1 MMRLLTI
8 LLLCF
13 LSAQSNAL
21 DLTSGVISRGRD
33 TVSTSVEK
41 DAARVMVPII
51 KRNYAGTYQRGIGY
65 TNLGSGNTWYRL
77 TRDLRLH
84 VVDTAQKQYLGNV
97 ELLRPST
104 EYIPPE
110 VTKRYSDFHHEYP
123 TEYAA
128 KYVRGLGCFQDTPLR
143 YGDINNDGTDEV
155 VLFLAND
162 IVLFSPDK
170 ERIIFSEQLSI
181 DDWLSLEDTAEEPEN
196 KSLPAPPSYQYL
208 SSMLMDVREYQPGYR
223 GYSKLYFGDFDE
235 DGNADILVWR
245 KFYESYEQA
254 SKTKGF
260 KKLHDN
266 FQHYER
272 QSGAD
277 SSGEFNVQVTDVAD
291 IQQWLTA
298 SQLTWSKGYPSKSE
312 CAGQE
317 GQLIPEM
324 HDPLLN
330 DPDVLK

>member
-1 MMRLLTI
+1 MI
-8 LLLCF
+8 LLVSSSSFIAYGEVNLAKGSVRGDADWSELTKVDYDAGYYPKAVVKVNQTGIIF
-13 LSAQSNAL
+13 VFDGAL
-21 DLTSGVISRGRD
+21 GKTDLNLKKPLTGWALKRSG
-33 TVSTSVEK
+33 
-41 DAARVMVPII
+41 
-51 KRNYAGTYQRGIGY
+51 
-65 TNLGSGNTWYRL
+65 
-77 TRDLRLH
+77 
-84 VVDTAQKQYLGNV
+84 
-97 ELLRPST
+97 T
-104 EYIPPE
+104 EYIPNE
-110 VTKRYSDFHHEYP
+110 VSKRYDDNYREYP
-123 TEYAA
+123 KEYAA
-128 KYVRGLGCFQDTPLR
+128 KYDRGLGCFQNTPLR
-143 YGDINNDGTDEV
+143 YGDINSDGTDEI

-170 ERIIFSEQLSI
+170 ERIIFSERLSI
-181 DDWLSLEDTAEEPEN
+181 ADWLTLEETAQEPEN
-196 KSLPAPPSYQYL
+196 KGIPGPPTYQYL
-208 SSMLMDVREYQPGYR
+208 SSMLMDDPTYQPGYR
-223 GYSKLYFGDFDE
+223 GYSKLYFDDFDE

-272 QSGAD
+272 LNGTD